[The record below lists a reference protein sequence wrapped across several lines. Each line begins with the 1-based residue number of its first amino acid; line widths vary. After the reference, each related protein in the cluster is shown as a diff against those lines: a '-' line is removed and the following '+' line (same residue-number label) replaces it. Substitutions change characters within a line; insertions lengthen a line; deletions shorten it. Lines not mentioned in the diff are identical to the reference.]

1 MRQRRLAFLG
11 FGALALL
18 LSSVPDASAC
28 SSCFTATE
36 ATRQAY
42 YATTLLLIAL
52 PFTLVGAIGFWLRRA
67 ARRNRARHA
76 ASHTVRL
83 KLGRLEPSCCARR

>member
-1 MRQRRLAFLG
+1 MTRGRPAALFV
-11 FGALALL
+11 GALWLFLPFAQE
-18 LSSVPDASAC
+18 ASAC

-52 PFTLVGAIGFWLRRA
+52 PVALLCSIGFWLRRA
-67 ARRNRARHA
+67 SRR
-76 ASHTVRL
+76 S
-83 KLGRLEPSCCARR
+83 